1 MIENRRKVLDMLA
14 EKKITVDEAERLLTA
29 VDEPVA
35 DGRAGS
41 LAPAGGKPKFLH
53 VRVEPDPNGSSNGDD
68 GQERVNVR
76 VPVALIKAGMK
87 LTALIPMVAAA
98 GMSEALKE
106 KGIDMDI
113 ANLKNE
119 DVERLVDTLQDLEV
133 DVSTGSQSVRVYV
146 E

>member
-1 MIENRRKVLDMLA
+1 
-14 EKKITVDEAERLLTA
+14 
-29 VDEPVA
+29 
-35 DGRAGS
+35 
-41 LAPAGGKPKFLH
+41 
-53 VRVEPDPNGSSNGDD
+53 
-68 GQERVNVR
+68 
-76 VPVALIKAGMK
+76 
-87 LTALIPMVAAA
+87 MVAAA

-133 DVSTGSQSVRVYV
+133 DVSTGTQSVRVYV